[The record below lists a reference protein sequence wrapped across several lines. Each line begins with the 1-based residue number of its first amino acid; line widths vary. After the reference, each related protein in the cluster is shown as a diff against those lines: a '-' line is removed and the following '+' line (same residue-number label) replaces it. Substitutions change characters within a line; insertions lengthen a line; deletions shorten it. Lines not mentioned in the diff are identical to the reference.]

1 MNEQRRFDKGLAKI
15 IGVFLLGFV
24 LGVALKGWGVI

>member
-1 MNEQRRFDKGLAKI
+1 MKDSQFDRKLGKL

-24 LGVALKGWGVI
+24 LGVALKGWGIV